1 MKVRVTFEAWDDYMT
16 KLPTLFAGGAAP
28 DLVHQHMSI
37 VQDYGHRGALLDLAP
52 LMERDGVDRS
62 AFVPSL
68 LDAFTDGGKVYG
80 IPKDSAAW
88 GIYYNKDKFDDA
100 GVPYPSDDWTMED
113 LRATARALTR
123 DDQGRDPDKSGF
135 NPKKI
140 KQYGFNWLE
149 PVPTESENARAL
161 LRALGGD
168 WYDEDYTST
177 HIDQRAAVEQF
188 EMFRAMRCD
197 DGSTP
202 SPTLDLGQGDPFRS
216 GLTAMT
222 VGHHST
228 DFFLRE
234 EKTKFAWGVTFT
246 PGGPGGQY
254 VAVGCSGWA
263 IAAGAKDQDG
273 AWNLLK
279 HLTSKAV
286 QRSVA
291 EEKRWAPSIQEA
303 MDALIRDDP
312 DRRFRQGARRSAAGA
327 ERPNGDLDEVPGQ
340 PVPDQGGLR
349 RQLRSDLHDLQELR
363 RRRRC
368 PKDQGA
374 GRRDPRRGLTRA
386 GVHAPQGGRRRVLVH
401 RPVADRF
408 RLPGRRADD
417 RLARD
422 LVHEL
427 GPVQPAPVGRAGQL
441 PCARTGPA
449 GRAVVVQHG
458 FLHRD
463 QRSVEPRRRV
473 GRRHAAQP
481 ADAVSP
487 RVPDRVLPAGRDAC
501 GGERDPVV
509 LDSQP

>member
-1 MKVRVTFEAWDDYMT
+1 MHTSFDRRDLEGRGFDRPSRLDAPISRRHFLAHLSAGAAAVGAGSLAACSPFGGTVDEGGGSGSGAKGGGGTLRFITPADVGLERELYSGFLRDFEKQNDGVKVRVTFEAWDDYMT

-222 VGHHST
+222 IGHHST

-263 IAAGAKDQDG
+263 VAAGAKDQDG

-312 DRRFRQGARRSAAGA
+312 TDGFVKVHVD
-327 ERPNGDLDEVPGQ
+327 P
-340 PVPDQGGLR
+340 LR
-349 RQLRSDLHDLQELR
+349 ERSDRTVISMKFPANQSRIKEAYAANFDPIFTTCKSSDVE
-363 RRRRC
+363 
-368 PKDQGA
+368 GA
-374 GRRDPRRGLTRA
+374 ARKTKEQVDA
-386 GVHAPQGGRRRVLVH
+386 I
-401 RPVADRF
+401 
-408 RLPGRRADD
+408 
-417 RLARD
+417 LA
-422 LVHEL
+422 E
-427 GPVQPAPVGRAGQL
+427 G
-441 PCARTGPA
+441 
-449 GRAVVVQHG
+449 
-458 FLHRD
+458 
-463 QRSVEPRRRV
+463 
-473 GRRHAAQP
+473 
-481 ADAVSP
+481 
-487 RVPDRVLPAGRDAC
+487 
-501 GGERDPVV
+501 
-509 LDSQP
+509 

>member
-1 MKVRVTFEAWDDYMT
+1 VDQNQAFPHLREVDPVHTSFDRSPRLDTRLSRRAFLARLSAGAAAVGAGSLAACSPFGGTVDEGGGGSGGGGGAKGSLRFITPADLGLERQLYTGFVRDFEKANSDVKVDVTFEAWDDYMT
-16 KLPTLFAGGAAP
+16 KLPTLFAGGATP

-52 LMERDGVDRS
+52 LMERDGVDPG
-62 AFVPSL
+62 AFVPAL

-88 GIYYNKDKFDDA
+88 GIYYNKDKFDEA
-100 GVPYPSDDWTMED
+100 GVPYPADDWTMDD

-123 DDQGRDPDKSGF
+123 DDQGRDPDQAGF

-161 LRALGGD
+161 VMAMGGD
-168 WYDEDYTST
+168 WYDEDYSATQV
-177 HIDQRAAVEQF
+177 DQDPAVRQF
-188 EMFRAMRCD
+188 ELFRAMRCD

-222 VGHHST
+222 IGHHST

-246 PGGPGGQY
+246 PGGPGGQF

-263 IAAGAKDQDG
+263 IAAGAENQDG
-273 AWNLLK
+273 AWSLIQ
-279 HLTSKAV
+279 HLTSREV

-312 DRRFRQGARRSAAGA
+312 TDGFVQVHVD
-327 ERPNGDLDEVPGQ
+327 P
-340 PVPDQGGLR
+340 LR
-349 RQLRSDLHDLQELR
+349 GRSDRTVISMKFPPNQSRIKEVYATNFDPIFTTCKSSDVE
-363 RRRRC
+363 
-368 PKDQGA
+368 GA
-374 GRRDPRRGLTRA
+374 
-386 GVHAPQGGRRRVLVH
+386 
-401 RPVADRF
+401 
-408 RLPGRRADD
+408 
-417 RLARD
+417 ARKTKEQ
-422 LVHEL
+422 V
-427 GPVQPAPVGRAGQL
+427 
-441 PCARTGPA
+441 
-449 GRAVVVQHG
+449 
-458 FLHRD
+458 
-463 QRSVEPRRRV
+463 
-473 GRRHAAQP
+473 
-481 ADAVSP
+481 DAILSE
-487 RVPDRVLPAGRDAC
+487 G
-501 GGERDPVV
+501 
-509 LDSQP
+509 